1 MSKEKQPVFFKTS
14 FMVYVFAVI
23 IMISLVLEFLLG
35 FLSNYEISRYINC
48 QFSLP
53 MNIFSYCWVAVCASY
68 IGVDRCMFSIKAT
81 KTEDVD
87 IGEPSK
93 LRTLILVSGL
103 ILLEAII
110 FSIFNDRNFEVGSF
124 ATSFGTNIILYV
136 GGQKM
141 VKCCSEAGKP
151 KTFTESGLS
160 YRKEDLA

>member
-1 MSKEKQPVFFKTS
+1 MKKEKQPLSYKTS

-23 IMISLVLEFLLG
+23 IMISLILEFLLG
-35 FLSNYEISRYINC
+35 ILSHYQISQYINC

-53 MNIFSYCWVAVCASY
+53 MNILSYCWVAVCASY

-81 KTEDVD
+81 KTEYVD

-93 LRTLILVSGL
+93 LRNLITVSGL
-103 ILLEAII
+103 ILLEATI
-110 FSIFNDRNFEVGSF
+110 FSIFNDRNYEVGSF

-151 KTFTESGLS
+151 KAYTESGIPYS
-160 YRKEDLA
+160 KEDVI